1 VRQALD
7 SIEDRDWQQS
17 RDSTDQERVAAFRDR
32 LDDSAEYEIHALE
45 V

>member
-7 SIEDRDWQQS
+7 SIEDQDWQHS
-17 RDSTDQERVAAFRDR
+17 RDSTDQERVTVFRER
-32 LDDSAEYEIHALE
+32 LVDSAEYEIYALE